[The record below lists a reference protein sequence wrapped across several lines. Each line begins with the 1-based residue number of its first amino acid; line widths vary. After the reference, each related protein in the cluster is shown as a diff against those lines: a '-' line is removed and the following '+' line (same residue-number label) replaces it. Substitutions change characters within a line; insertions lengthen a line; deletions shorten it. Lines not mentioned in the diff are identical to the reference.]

1 MRDSV
6 KFQEEKYRREEVSKS
21 WEEFIKFGYFW
32 PLHLE
37 VWELFVTQRRTA
49 LEEHSWWKSN
59 CKRLKSEKKWG
70 SVEIRVD
77 NSFRNSNC
85 EWKMI
90 QGYRWKARWGQK
102 GFIDLW
108 LLSIYLLISGDFM
121 FTCWDVV
128 SSKD

>member
-85 EWKMI
+85 WVKNDTGLQVEGKVGSKRVYWFMTSK
-90 QGYRWKARWGQK
+90 
-102 GFIDLW
+102 
-108 LLSIYLLISGDFM
+108 YL
-121 FTCWDVV
+121 FTYQ
-128 SSKD
+128 

>member
-85 EWKMI
+85 WVKNDTGLQVEGKVGSKRVYWFMTSK
-90 QGYRWKARWGQK
+90 
-102 GFIDLW
+102 
-108 LLSIYLLISGDFM
+108 YL
-121 FTCWDVV
+121 FTYQWWFHVYMLRC
-128 SSKD
+128 SLQ